1 MNRIKK
7 CNYNRIIYV
16 AQKPVDQ
23 QDGEGLFDIFKS
35 TGKQITSIATSKFSK
50 EVAKN
55 AATAG
60 VENFALSA
68 AEALGKSAAEKV
80 INKLSAPSIVKENKP
95 APNSG
100 TKIVDRL
107 KKVDSLPL
115 TVQAS
120 EIDALKQHFDTIYVK
135 MILIYYHFFLKNIFI

>member
-1 MNRIKK
+1 MNQIKK
-7 CNYNRIIYV
+7 CNYNRIKYV
-16 AQKPVDQ
+16 AEKPVDQ

-35 TGKQITSIATSKFSK
+35 TGEKITSLATSKFSK
-50 EVAKN
+50 EVAKK

-60 VENFALSA
+60 VQKFAVSG
-68 AEALGKSAAEKV
+68 AEALGKSAADKV
-80 INKLSAPSIVKENKP
+80 VNKLSAPSIVKESKP

-100 TKIVDRL
+100 AKIVDGL

-120 EIDALKQHFDTIYVK
+120 EIDALKQQLTQFT
-135 MILIYYHFFLKNIFI
+135 